1 MAEVK
6 ELHDDLINNKLGE
19 IDRLK
24 AKMDEK
30 DQQWRGEIK
39 RVNHIADHEVDLR
52 VQIENNLRDEIKTL
66 KEELRNVKVVLRY
79 PNLYHKYYQKSYE
92 EIEKGLKNEDKG
104 YYDYCVSGS
113 QCLDISF
120 VDRNSKYRNNRV
132 ITKIWKSNDRFN
144 RNKVQTQCK

>member
-1 MAEVK
+1 MTIWSTTSLVK
-6 ELHDDLINNKLGE
+6 SIDWKPKWMKKINNGEEKLN
-19 IDRLK
+19 K
-24 AKMDEK
+24 
-30 DQQWRGEIK
+30 
-39 RVNHIADHEVDLR
+39 VNHIADHEVDLR

-92 EIEKGLKNEDKG
+92 AIEKGLKNEDKG